1 MKKIILLFALALA
14 VSVQAQTNDSID
26 TAQFAAIYDYTV
38 RTQDDEGTD
47 VCDSIQVVVQ
57 VGQRVTKCMP
67 MSRYQA
73 ETENTREMPKD
84 EWKNLI
90 ATGHQE
96 ALTHMPTVWTNYPE
110 GETTVRDAIFP
121 KEFEGYEPTPSLA
134 WTLTADTLS
143 INGYRCSR
151 AEVTFRG
158 VRWTAW
164 YTEEV
169 PSSVGPW
176 RLRGLPGLIVEATGD
191 AHTFTL
197 TELRREAS
205 AITYASDVKIE
216 RMKYPKLLKYRNEVF
231 GSKQY
236 PKNPAHHLP
245 TNTDM
250 GIENVFV
257 IKNESGDGGYILVND
272 HIHMLQKAHVH
283 QPLEKK

>member
-1 MKKIILLFALALA
+1 MKMKLLTTLFALALA

-73 ETENTREMPKD
+73 ETGSDVDFRKRVAAAHTET
-84 EWKNLI
+84 
-90 ATGHQE
+90 
-96 ALTHMPTVWTNYPE
+96 LTHMPTVWINHPE

-134 WTLTADTLS
+134 WTLTADTLN

-176 RLRGLPGLIVEATGD
+176 RLRGLPGLIVKATGD

-236 PKNPAHHLP
+236 PKNPAHYLP

-250 GIENVFV
+250 GIEQVTV
-257 IKNESGDGGYILVND
+257 IKNESGTGGYVIANGSFL
-272 HIHMLQKAHVH
+272 MLQKAHVH

>member
-1 MKKIILLFALALA
+1 MKLLTTLFALALA
-14 VSVQAQTNDSID
+14 VSVQAQTKDSID
-26 TAQFAAIYDYTV
+26 TAQFAVVYDYTV
-38 RTQDDEGTD
+38 NTLDDEGD
-47 VCDSIQVVVQ
+47 AVCDSIQVVVQ
-57 VGQRVTKCMP
+57 AGQWITKCMP
-67 MSRYQA
+67 ISRYQA
-73 ETENTREMPKD
+73 ETGSDVDFRKRVAAAHTET
-84 EWKNLI
+84 
-90 ATGHQE
+90 
-96 ALTHMPTVWTNYPE
+96 LTHMPTVCINHPE

-121 KEFEGYEPTPSLA
+121 KEFEGYESTPSLD
-134 WTLTADTLS
+134 WTLTADTLN

-176 RLRGLPGLIVEATGD
+176 RLRGLPGLIVKATGD

-236 PKNPAHHLP
+236 PKNPLHYLP
-245 TNTDM
+245 ANTDM
-250 GIENVFV
+250 GIEQVTV
-257 IKNESGDGGYILVND
+257 IKNESGTGGYVIANGSFL
-272 HIHMLQKAHVH
+272 MLQKAHVH

>member
-1 MKKIILLFALALA
+1 MKLLTTLFALALA
-14 VSVQAQTNDSID
+14 VSVQAQTKDSID
-26 TAQFAAIYDYTV
+26 TAQFAVVYDYTV
-38 RTQDDEGTD
+38 NTLDDEGD
-47 VCDSIQVVVQ
+47 AVCDSIQVVVQ
-57 VGQRVTKCMP
+57 AGQRVTKCMP

-73 ETENTREMPKD
+73 ETGSDVDFRKRVAAAHTET
-84 EWKNLI
+84 
-90 ATGHQE
+90 
-96 ALTHMPTVWTNYPE
+96 LTHMPTVWINHPE

-121 KEFEGYEPTPSLA
+121 KEFEGYESTPSLD
-134 WTLTADTLS
+134 WTLTADTLN

-176 RLRGLPGLIVEATGD
+176 RLRGLPGLIVKATGD

-236 PKNPAHHLP
+236 PKNPAHYLP

-250 GIENVFV
+250 GIEQVTV
-257 IKNESGDGGYILVND
+257 IKNESGTGGYVIANGSFL
-272 HIHMLQKAHVH
+272 MLQKAHVH

>member
-1 MKKIILLFALALA
+1 MKKIFLSLALALA
-14 VSVQAQTNDSID
+14 VSVQAQTKDSID
-26 TAQFAAIYDYTV
+26 TAQFAVVYDYTV
-38 RTQDDEGTD
+38 NTLDDEGTA

-57 VGQRVTKCMP
+57 VGQRVTKCIP
-67 MSRYQA
+67 MSRYQT
-73 ETENTREMPKD
+73 ETGSDVDFRKRVAAAHTET
-84 EWKNLI
+84 
-90 ATGHQE
+90 
-96 ALTHMPTVWTNYPE
+96 LTHMPTVWINHPE

-121 KEFEGYEPTPSLA
+121 KEFEGYEPTPSLD

-176 RLRGLPGLIVEATGD
+176 RLRGLPGLIVKATGD

>member
-1 MKKIILLFALALA
+1 MKKIILLFALALT
-14 VSVQAQTNDSID
+14 VSVQAQTKDSID
-26 TAQFAAIYDYTV
+26 TAQFAVVYDYTV
-38 RTQDDEGTD
+38 NTLDDEGAA

-57 VGQRVTKCMP
+57 AGQRITKCMP

-73 ETENTREMPKD
+73 ETGSDVDFRKRVAAAHTET
-84 EWKNLI
+84 
-90 ATGHQE
+90 
-96 ALTHMPTVWTNYPE
+96 LTHMPTVWINHPE

-121 KEFEGYEPTPSLA
+121 KEFEGYESTPSLD
-134 WTLTADTLS
+134 WTLTADTLN

-158 VRWTAW
+158 VRWTVW

-176 RLRGLPGLIVEATGD
+176 RLRGLPGLIVKATGD

-197 TELRREAS
+197 AELRREAS

-236 PKNPAHHLP
+236 PKNPAHYLP

-250 GIENVFV
+250 GIEQVTV
-257 IKNESGDGGYILVND
+257 IKNESGTGGYVIANGSFL
-272 HIHMLQKAHVH
+272 MLQKAHVH

>member
-1 MKKIILLFALALA
+1 MKKIFLSLALALT
-14 VSVQAQTNDSID
+14 VSVQAQTKDSID
-26 TAQFAAIYDYTV
+26 TAQFAVVYDYTV
-38 RTQDDEGTD
+38 NTLDDEGAA

-57 VGQRVTKCMP
+57 AGQRVTKCMP

-73 ETENTREMPKD
+73 ETGSDMDFRKRVAAAHTET
-84 EWKNLI
+84 
-90 ATGHQE
+90 
-96 ALTHMPTVWTNYPE
+96 LTHMPTVWINHPE

-121 KEFEGYEPTPSLA
+121 KEFEGYESTPSLD
-134 WTLTADTLS
+134 WTLTADTLN

-176 RLRGLPGLIVEATGD
+176 RLRGLPGLIVKATGD

-197 TELRREAS
+197 AELRREAS

-236 PKNPAHHLP
+236 PKNPAHYLP

-250 GIENVFV
+250 GIEQVTV
-257 IKNESGDGGYILVND
+257 IKNESGTGGYVIANGSFL
-272 HIHMLQKAHVH
+272 MLQKAHVH

>member
-1 MKKIILLFALALA
+1 MKMKLLTTLFALALA
-14 VSVQAQTNDSID
+14 VSVQAQTKDSID
-26 TAQFAAIYDYTV
+26 TAQFAVVYDYTV
-38 RTQDDEGTD
+38 NTLDDEGD
-47 VCDSIQVVVQ
+47 AVCDSIQVVVQ
-57 VGQRVTKCMP
+57 AGQWITKCMP
-67 MSRYQA
+67 ISRYQA
-73 ETENTREMPKD
+73 ETGSDVDFRKRVAAAHTET
-84 EWKNLI
+84 
-90 ATGHQE
+90 
-96 ALTHMPTVWTNYPE
+96 LTHMPTVWINHPE

-121 KEFEGYEPTPSLA
+121 KEFEGYESTPSLD
-134 WTLTADTLS
+134 WTLTADTLN

-176 RLRGLPGLIVEATGD
+176 RLRGLPGLIVKATGD

-236 PKNPAHHLP
+236 PKNPADYLP

-250 GIENVFV
+250 GIEQVTV
-257 IKNESGDGGYILVND
+257 IKNESGTGGYVIANGSFL
-272 HIHMLQKAHVH
+272 MLQKAHVH

>member
-1 MKKIILLFALALA
+1 MKKIFLSLALALT
-14 VSVQAQTNDSID
+14 VTVQAQTKDSID
-26 TAQFAAIYDYTV
+26 TAQFVVVYDYTV
-38 RTQDDEGTD
+38 DTQDDEGAP
-47 VCDSIQVVVQ
+47 VRDSIQVAVQ
-57 VGQRVTKCMP
+57 VGQRVTKSMP
-67 MSRYQA
+67 MSRYQV
-73 ETENTREMPKD
+73 ETGSDVDFRKRVAAAHTET
-84 EWKNLI
+84 
-90 ATGHQE
+90 
-96 ALTHMPTVWTNYPE
+96 LTHMPTVWINHPE

-121 KEFEGYEPTPSLA
+121 KEFEGYESTPSLD

-158 VRWTAW
+158 VRWTVW

-176 RLRGLPGLIVEATGD
+176 RLRGLPGLIVKATGD

-197 TELRREAS
+197 AELRREAS
-205 AITYASDVKIE
+205 AITYASDIKIE

>member
-1 MKKIILLFALALA
+1 MKLLTTLFALALA
-14 VSVQAQTNDSID
+14 VSVQAQTKDSID
-26 TAQFAAIYDYTV
+26 TAQFAVVYDYTV
-38 RTQDDEGTD
+38 NTLDDEGTA

-57 VGQRVTKCMP
+57 AGQRITKCMP

-73 ETENTREMPKD
+73 ETGSDVNFRKRVAAAHTET
-84 EWKNLI
+84 
-90 ATGHQE
+90 
-96 ALTHMPTVWTNYPE
+96 LTHMPTVWINHPE

-121 KEFEGYEPTPSLA
+121 KEFEGYESTPSLD
-134 WTLTADTLS
+134 WTLTADTLN

-176 RLRGLPGLIVEATGD
+176 RLRGLPGLIVKATGD

-236 PKNPAHHLP
+236 PKNPAHYLP

-250 GIENVFV
+250 GIEQVTV
-257 IKNESGDGGYILVND
+257 IKNESGTGGYVIANGSFL
-272 HIHMLQKAHVH
+272 MLQKAHVH

>member
-1 MKKIILLFALALA
+1 MKKIFLSLALALT
-14 VSVQAQTNDSID
+14 VSVQAKTNDSID
-26 TAQFAAIYDYTV
+26 TAQFAVVYDYTV
-38 RTQDDEGTD
+38 NTLDDEGTA

-57 VGQRVTKCMP
+57 VGQRVTKCIP
-67 MSRYQA
+67 MSRYQT
-73 ETENTREMPKD
+73 ETGSDVDFRKRVAAAHTET
-84 EWKNLI
+84 
-90 ATGHQE
+90 
-96 ALTHMPTVWTNYPE
+96 LTHMPTVWINHPE

-134 WTLTADTLS
+134 WTLTADTLN

-176 RLRGLPGLIVEATGD
+176 RLRGLPGLIIKATGD